1 MLIEDVVK
9 EIKED
14 LVTIFDKEPKIKMTE
29 DYVSIS
35 VFSEKFVLTLYSYPD
50 NQFSAILD
58 YGEKRFVLSDANL
71 SEVRDLILK
80 KVCNL

>member
-14 LVTIFDKEPKIKMTE
+14 LITIFDKEPKIKITK
-29 DYVSIS
+29 DYITIS
-35 VFSEKFVLTLYSYPD
+35 VPSEKFVLTLYLFSD
-50 NQFSAILD
+50 DQFSAILD
-58 YGEKRFVLSDANL
+58 YGEERFVSSEASL
-71 SEVRDLILK
+71 SEIRDLILK

>member
-35 VFSEKFVLTLYSYPD
+35 VFSEKFVLTLYPYPD

-58 YGEKRFVLSDANL
+58 YNEKRFVLSDTKL
-71 SEVRDLILK
+71 SDVRDLILK